1 MAMPIE
7 LQVIEDLTT
16 NMRKKDKD
24 LDDSYEKNNRLTG
37 QMIFLQEGVLKEQEV
52 SLKAL
57 ERLNSLVSSD
67 LLIVNQVMVV
77 NNTLTEQVGLLN

>member
-1 MAMPIE
+1 MPIE

-24 LDDSYEKNNRLTG
+24 LDYSYEEHNRLTD

-52 SLKAL
+52 SLKEL

-67 LLIVNQVMVV
+67 LLTAKQVMVV
-77 NNTLTEQVGLLN
+77 NNTLTEQVGLPN

>member
-1 MAMPIE
+1 MPIE

-24 LDDSYEKNNRLTG
+24 LDYSYEEHNRLTD

-52 SLKAL
+52 SLKEL

-67 LLIVNQVMVV
+67 LLTVKQVMVV
-77 NNTLTEQVGLLN
+77 NNTLTEQVGLPN

>member
-24 LDDSYEKNNRLTG
+24 LDDSYEKDNRLTG

-52 SLKAL
+52 SLM

-77 NNTLTEQVGLLN
+77 NNTLTDQVGLLN

>member
-24 LDDSYEKNNRLTG
+24 LDDSYEKDNRLTG

-52 SLKAL
+52 SLM

-67 LLIVNQVMVV
+67 LLTAKQVMVV
-77 NNTLTEQVGLLN
+77 NNTLTEQVGLPN